1 MRAVVTGGA
10 GFIGSALVDRLVAR
24 GDDVLII
31 DDLSTGSTDNLADAR
46 AAGSGTMELAV
57 DDIGEAGTA
66 ELVAG
71 HRPDVVFHLAAQ
83 TDVRLSVDAPVSDAR
98 TNVIGMLR
106 VLDGAHAGGA
116 RKVVFAS
123 SGGTI
128 YGEADPALLPFD
140 EDTPQRPLS
149 PYGVAKL
156 AGGLYL
162 DVYRALHGLAGTTL
176 ALANVYGP
184 RQDPKGEAGVVAIF
198 AGRLLSGQ
206 PCTVFGTGEQTRDF
220 VYVDDV
226 TDALLTAAERADGQL
241 LNIGTGVE
249 ISVNDLYRTMA
260 GMVGGPNDP
269 VRGSARPG
277 ELDRSALD
285 PTRAAGELG
294 WRPVTGLDDGLRAT
308 LDWFSDRRD
317 RADR

>member
-1 MRAVVTGGA
+1 VRAVVTGGA
-10 GFIGSALVDRLVAR
+10 GFIGSTLVDRLVAR

-31 DDLSTGSTDNLADAR
+31 DDLSTGSTDNLADAQ
-46 AAGSGTMELAV
+46 ATGSGTVELAV
-57 DDIGEAGTA
+57 ADIGEAGTA

-83 TDVRLSVDAPVSDAR
+83 ADVRLSVDAPVSDAR
-98 TNVIGMLR
+98 TNVIGLLR
-106 VLDGAHAGGA
+106 VLDGAHIGGA

-128 YGEADPALLPFD
+128 YGEADPTLLPFD
-140 EDTPQRPLS
+140 EDTPQQPLS

-162 DVYRALHGLAGTTL
+162 DVYRALLGLAGTTL

-184 RQDPKGEAGVVAIF
+184 RQDPHGEAGVVAIF

-226 TDALLTAAERADGQL
+226 ADALLAAVERADGQL

-249 ISVNDLYRTMA
+249 TSVNDLYRTMA
-260 GMVGGPNDP
+260 AMGGGPDDP

-285 PTRAAGELG
+285 PTRAASELG
-294 WRPVTGLDDGLRAT
+294 WRPVTSLDAGLYKL
-308 LDWFSDRRD
+308 F
-317 RADR
+317 

>member
-10 GFIGSALVDRLVAR
+10 GFIGSTLVDRLVAR

-31 DDLSTGSTDNLADAR
+31 DDLSTGSADNLADAR
-46 AAGSGTMELAV
+46 AGGSGTVELAV
-57 DDIGEAGTA
+57 ADIGETGAA

-83 TDVRLSVDAPVSDAR
+83 ADVRLSVDAPVADAR
-98 TNVIGMLR
+98 TNVIGLLR
-106 VLDGAHAGGA
+106 VLDGALAGGA

-162 DVYRALHGLAGTTL
+162 DVYGALHGLAGTTL

-184 RQDPKGEAGVVAIF
+184 RQDPNGEAGVVAIF
-198 AGRLLSGQ
+198 AGRLLSGR
-206 PCTVFGTGEQTRDF
+206 PCIVFGAGEQIRDF
-220 VYVDDV
+220 VYVADV
-226 TDALLTAAERADGQL
+226 ADALLAAAERADGQL
-241 LNIGTGVE
+241 LNIGTGVGT
-249 ISVNDLYRTMA
+249 SVNDLYRTMA
-260 GMVGGPNDP
+260 AIVGGPDDP
-269 VRGSARPG
+269 ERGSARPG
-277 ELDRSALD
+277 ELDRSILD
-285 PTRAAGELG
+285 ATRAAGELG
-294 WRPVTGLDDGLRAT
+294 WRPVTGLDDGLQAT
-308 LDWFSDRRD
+308 LDWFSDR
-317 RADR
+317 